1 MEGGDNLSSKKG
13 AREIMRGR
21 RGAAAAISYC
31 LLKYYFF
38 YIFYLDS
45 LEAFFVNSYQNGAT
59 SWIPKELPPNVR
71 IVVAINS
78 GNGGNSGK
86 SGSGTNREVQRSHV
100 HWSRSHSWSLVTD
113 FASLLV
119 TNTCGHL

>member
-1 MEGGDNLSSKKG
+1 
-13 AREIMRGR
+13 MRGR
-21 RGAAAAISYC
+21 RGAAAAISYV
-31 LLKYYFF
+31 LPLEILFRLF
-38 YIFYLDS
+38 LHLDS

-100 HWSRSHSWSLVTD
+100 HWSRSHSWPLVTD